1 MVSRKRPPFLRRT
14 RRADEDQVPLRP
26 GSDAPVGWIYS
37 VEQKLRQLYQETE
50 GLKLRLGTEYKGGV
64 PACYIG
70 ERLFTPEEPSFNINP
85 YGYADTG
92 GFPIQE
98 TVQPVNYVVRS
109 GQSYSIPLVID
120 GPGTFAARYLKVTI
134 SQRYNFPK
142 HQANIASNGGGVIW
156 FPMPPKDF
164 MNVGNGPDPAWFWQ
178 NNACSFTTI
187 KWSIMCN
194 ATYPSMVGI
203 ISDDQVAPIN
213 TRESSSLTFGV
224 NYFWNIVDRDSDRKY
239 CDDLVSSNAL
249 LRQGSMSPV
258 DGNLLKFNTPWLFER
273 AGIIDFEWFPV
284 TDVLQLDPTST
295 SFPLITTANPSI
307 NIDDREDGGTKRD
320 QSVLVKVEL
329 HGTKYFDKWDYIRR
343 EAS

>member
-1 MVSRKRPPFLRRT
+1 
-14 RRADEDQVPLRP
+14 
-26 GSDAPVGWIYS
+26 
-37 VEQKLRQLYQETE
+37 
-50 GLKLRLGTEYKGGV
+50 
-64 PACYIG
+64 
-70 ERLFTPEEPSFNINP
+70 
-85 YGYADTG
+85 
-92 GFPIQE
+92 
-98 TVQPVNYVVRS
+98 
-109 GQSYSIPLVID
+109 
-120 GPGTFAARYLKVTI
+120 
-134 SQRYNFPK
+134 
-142 HQANIASNGGGVIW
+142 
-156 FPMPPKDF
+156 MPPKDF